1 MCVPADSTPPIPVQ
15 GGSGPTRDLILESL
29 DGNRFNAH
37 EAFPETPG
45 STAVIVLPDVRG
57 LFPFYEQLADR
68 FAEQGH
74 RAIAIDYFGRT
85 AGVEPRDAGFDYR
98 THVARMTFDEL
109 TADVAAA
116 SAHLRIDDE
125 EVRIFTVGFCL
136 GGSNSW
142 YQASTG
148 LGISGAIGFYGNP
161 GRERPP
167 GGGTVIERVEGFECP
182 VLGLMA
188 GDDPSIPAEIVEEFT
203 AAMNAA
209 GVENEMVV
217 YQGAPHSFFDRKY
230 EEFAAESADAW
241 ERVLAFIDRN
251 S

>member
-15 GGSGPTRDLILESL
+15 GGSGPTRDVILEAL

-68 FAEQGH
+68 LAEQGH
-74 RAIAIDYFGRT
+74 RSIAIDYFGRT
-85 AGVEPRDAGFDYR
+85 AGMEPRDDTFDYR
-98 THVARMTFDEL
+98 SHVAQMTFDEL

-116 SAHLRIDDE
+116 AAHLRIDNDE
-125 EVRIFTVGFCL
+125 VKIFTIGFCL
-136 GGSNSW
+136 GGSSSW

-148 LGISGAIGFYGNP
+148 LGISGAVGFYGHP
-161 GRERPP
+161 GRDFPP
-167 GGGTVIERVEGFECP
+167 GGGTVIERVDDFECP

-188 GDDPSIPAEIVEEFT
+188 GDDAGIPAELVEEFAT
-203 AAMNAA
+203 ALNTA

-217 YQGAPHSFFDRKY
+217 YAGAPHSFFDRKY

-241 ERVLAFIDRN
+241 DRVLTFIAQN
-251 S
+251 A